1 MHTRRWIRWEGISPT
16 GLSLKWECY
25 LLSYIVVD
33 HLGIEPNHLSV
44 KSRLQSHL
52 AHDPCWS
59 YFKAYAA
66 FAGHGRND
74 QPISVLETDVIPFH

>member
-1 MHTRRWIRWEGISPT
+1 MHTRPWVRWEGISPT

-66 FAGHGRND
+66 LAGNLGVEPR
-74 QPISVLETDVIPFH
+74 PSVLETDVLP